1 MAKRRDYEELGGIE
15 LSQEEDAKI
24 TEVIDQAERELDDTR
39 VSFRWGK
46 EQLEVVKRA
55 AQVMGIPYQTF
66 MKQVVFERAM
76 SILKDAH
83 AIKKPTDAA

>member
-1 MAKRRDYEELGGIE
+1 MTKRRNYEELGGIE
-15 LSQEEDAKI
+15 LPKEEDAQI
-24 TEVIDQAERELDDTR
+24 TGMIDQAERELDDTR

-76 SILKDAH
+76 SILKDAD